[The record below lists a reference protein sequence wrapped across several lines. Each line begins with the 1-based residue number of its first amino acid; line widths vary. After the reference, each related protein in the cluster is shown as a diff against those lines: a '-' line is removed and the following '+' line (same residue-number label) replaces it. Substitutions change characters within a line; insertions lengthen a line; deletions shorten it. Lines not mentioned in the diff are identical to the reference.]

1 MSAARKHA
9 NGKRKT
15 TKGKYYMDIEKIM
28 EMSLFGIS
36 IHAVLRFC
44 IKAAIIYL
52 FVRIV
57 TGLVKYFFNRS
68 LKKQGRLVTLDET
81 RTSFI
86 RQMVVA
92 AVYIV
97 GCAAFLSLIP
107 GMEKISN
114 SILASAGILAMAVGL
129 ASQEAL
135 SNIVSGL
142 FIVFSRP
149 FKVGDFINVDDIVI
163 GTVTEITLRHTVVR
177 NAENRMIIIPNSK
190 ISSST
195 IINSSFGEEATCAFV
210 EVGVSY
216 TTDLDFAMDVMRDET
231 MRHPMLIDHRSPKEK
246 TDGTPQVVIRV
257 TNLGDSAITLR
268 AWAWAATP
276 GNAFVMK
283 CDLLKSIK
291 ERFDKENIE
300 IPYPYFNQIVTTQKS

>member
-1 MSAARKHA
+1 MSAASKHA

-68 LKKQGRLVTLDET
+68 LKRQGRLVTLDET

-190 ISSST
+190 I
-195 IINSSFGEEATCAFV
+195 G
-210 EVGVSY
+210 
-216 TTDLDFAMDVMRDET
+216 
-231 MRHPMLIDHRSPKEK
+231 
-246 TDGTPQVVIRV
+246 
-257 TNLGDSAITLR
+257 R
-268 AWAWAATP
+268 AH
-276 GNAFVMK
+276 V
-283 CDLLKSIK
+283 
-291 ERFDKENIE
+291 
-300 IPYPYFNQIVTTQKS
+300 